1 MPKKRKRGSSL
12 SNKKKYHRLKGS
24 TIQKRINGQVVYAK
38 KEVQRLPSV
47 KKTKQEQSDN
57 NSGINPNEY
66 VCLKRNI
73 ENLDNDEIRVNK
85 KTHSF
90 EKRQRVAIA
99 FVYEHIHNMLDKEKW
114 AEYNLI
120 SQISDLLKLSSGSFK
135 LIDKVLNDFL
145 HCVENGVEY
154 DGNRQY
160 KEWRDDK
167 HLLPLDSNECKLIA
181 DVMEDG
187 HGLRAAATFVNEY
200 R

>member
-1 MPKKRKRGSSL
+1 MYTKIECQ
-12 SNKKKYHRLKGS
+12 S
-24 TIQKRINGQVVYAK
+24 TQQKRSA
-38 KEVQRLPSV
+38 
-47 KKTKQEQSDN
+47 
-57 NSGINPNEY
+57 NSSKINPNEY

-73 ENLDNDEIRVNK
+73 ENLDNDENQVHYNK

-99 FVYEHIHNMLDKEKW
+99 FVYEHIHNMLDKDKW

-160 KEWRDDK
+160 NEWRDDK
-167 HLLPLDSNECKLIA
+167 HLLPLNSNECKLIA

>member
-1 MPKKRKRGSSL
+1 MPKKRKRGSFISY
-12 SNKKKYHRLKGS
+12 KRKYHLFGRS
-24 TIQKRINGQVVYAK
+24 IIQKRINGEVTREK
-38 KEVQRLPSV
+38 KENQSLPCV
-47 KKTKQEQSDN
+47 REKEQKESNN
-57 NSGINPNEY
+57 NSRINPNEY

-120 SQISDLLKLSSGSFK
+120 SQISDLLKLRPGSYK

-160 KEWRDDK
+160 NEWRDDK
-167 HLLPLDSNECKLIA
+167 HLLPVNVCKLDYLPFIYSS
-181 DVMEDG
+181 
-187 HGLRAAATFVNEY
+187 FVRSSESV